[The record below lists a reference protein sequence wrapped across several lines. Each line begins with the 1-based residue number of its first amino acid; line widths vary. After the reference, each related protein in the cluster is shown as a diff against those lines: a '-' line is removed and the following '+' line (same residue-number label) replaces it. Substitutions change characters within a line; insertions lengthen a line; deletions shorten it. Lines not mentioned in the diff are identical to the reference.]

1 MNSFNKNERDRI
13 NTLIWYQTSKNG
25 VEMVG
30 QNAILTSSNMFE
42 WLSQESVSLNPF
54 AWHSNYYLTIRMACA
69 QC

>member
-1 MNSFNKNERDRI
+1 
-13 NTLIWYQTSKNG
+13 
-25 VEMVG
+25 MVG

-69 QC
+69 QCQKDKRTHKQEKFELYHLKGIVKTAT